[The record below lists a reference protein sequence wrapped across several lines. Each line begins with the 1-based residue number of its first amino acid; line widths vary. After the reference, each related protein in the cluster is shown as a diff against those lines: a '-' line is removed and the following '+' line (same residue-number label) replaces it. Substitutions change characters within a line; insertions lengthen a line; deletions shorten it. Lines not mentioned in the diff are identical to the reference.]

1 VDLTGHDLEIGLHIE
16 GEHALIG
23 LRLSDDAM
31 AARSRVVHGVASLH
45 PPIAHALCLLSAP
58 EVGETFLDPMCG
70 AGTVLVER
78 GSIAS
83 AGLLLGADRD
93 TEVLRLAGRNLRS
106 AEVSASLLV
115 SEGRHIP
122 LSSGSVDKIVCNMPW
137 GRRVGS
143 HRANRRLYPAFLA
156 EAVRVLRPGGR
167 MVLLSLEKRLMDA
180 TLQADDDLVLDETHR
195 VNTGGLIPSIYALS
209 RR

>member
-1 VDLTGHDLEIGLHIE
+1 
-16 GEHALIG
+16 
-23 LRLSDDAM
+23 
-31 AARSRVVHGVASLH
+31 
-45 PPIAHALCLLSAP
+45 
-58 EVGETFLDPMCG
+58 
-70 AGTVLVER
+70 
-78 GSIAS
+78 
-83 AGLLLGADRD
+83 
-93 TEVLRLAGRNLRS
+93 
-106 AEVSASLLV
+106 VSASLLV